1 MHHFRKLPFIDF
13 PLQAIVALGKMP
25 SEITTAALLRVLN
38 EERYFYRLRMESAK
52 SLAMGSND
60 PADGAGMVKVI
71 KYYEDKYCFP
81 RAQGSNILIPRPHN
95 FKLIQEYFVK
105 TVRKFIFR

>member
-1 MHHFRKLPFIDF
+1 
-13 PLQAIVALGKMP
+13 MP

-52 SLAMGSND
+52 SLSMGSND

-95 FKLIQEYFVK
+95 FSLKQEYFVK
-105 TVRKFIFR
+105 KV